1 MDEEI
6 YDTTIIGGG
15 PTGLFTAF
23 YAGMREM
30 SVKILESL
38 PELGGQLA
46 ALYPEKKIYDVGGFP
61 EISGR
66 ELVDPLIEQART
78 FNPNIS
84 LNETVEHVEKLDEQM
99 FRIVTNKQI
108 HYSRTIIITAGV
120 GAFEPKKLELKNPEH
135 HNKTNIHYTVK
146 DLNYF
151 ANKRVCLSGGGDS
164 AIDWALALEPIA
176 KKVTLVHRRN
186 NFRAHESTV
195 NQLMNCSVDI
205 LTPYMITELNGGKNY
220 IEQVRL
226 QEKDG
231 DSSLDVDVD
240 EVVVNH
246 GFKSS
251 LGPIKNW
258 GIDMYKNSIVVD
270 SNMETNIKGIYA
282 AGDVTT
288 YQSKLKL
295 IALGFGEGP
304 IAVSNAKNS
313 IDPKSRLQP
322 MHSTHIFAKQKAKV

>member
-1 MDEEI
+1 
-6 YDTTIIGGG
+6 
-15 PTGLFTAF
+15 
-23 YAGMREM
+23 
-30 SVKILESL
+30 
-38 PELGGQLA
+38 
-46 ALYPEKKIYDVGGFP
+46 
-61 EISGR
+61 
-66 ELVDPLIEQART
+66 
-78 FNPNIS
+78 
-84 LNETVEHVEKLDEQM
+84 
-99 FRIVTNKQI
+99 
-108 HYSRTIIITAGV
+108 
-120 GAFEPKKLELKNPEH
+120 
-135 HNKTNIHYTVK
+135 
-146 DLNYF
+146 
-151 ANKRVCLSGGGDS
+151 
-164 AIDWALALEPIA
+164 
-176 KKVTLVHRRN
+176 N

-231 DSSLDVDVD
+231 DSRLDVDVD

-295 IALGFGEGP
+295 ITLGFGEVP
-304 IAVSNAKNS
+304 IAVSNARYS
-313 IDPKSRLQP
+313 IVRKSRLQP
-322 MHSTHIFAKQKAKV
+322 MHSTHSLAKQKAKV